1 MSWLHSKQRL
11 NRRNMT
17 TSNSISIVVQ
27 PVYLKNYYL
36 YVPAKYAGFF
46 PPGKPRTT
54 TPIQLETDAGV
65 FSAQLQ
71 YNSRSYV

>member
-1 MSWLHSKQRL
+1 MHSKHRP
-11 NRRNMT
+11 NRRNVT
-17 TSNSISIVVQ
+17 TNNSISIVVQ
-27 PVYLKNYYL
+27 PVYLKNDYL
-36 YVPAKYAGFF
+36 YVPARYTGFF